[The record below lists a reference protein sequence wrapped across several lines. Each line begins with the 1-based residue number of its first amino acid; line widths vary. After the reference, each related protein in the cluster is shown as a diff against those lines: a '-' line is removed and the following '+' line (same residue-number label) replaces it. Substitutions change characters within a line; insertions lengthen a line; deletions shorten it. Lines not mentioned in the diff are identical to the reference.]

1 MLQWSYGSPPGVGT
15 PEAGGPSQRETL
27 KIVRSLTGLDIVG
40 CDVVETNPLFDG
52 PGQVTALLAATILA
66 EMLALIALARADR

>member
-1 MLQWSYGSPPGVGT
+1 
-15 PEAGGPSQRETL
+15 L

-52 PGQVTALLAATILA
+52 PGQVTALLAATVLA
-66 EMLALIALARADR
+66 EMLTLIALARAGR